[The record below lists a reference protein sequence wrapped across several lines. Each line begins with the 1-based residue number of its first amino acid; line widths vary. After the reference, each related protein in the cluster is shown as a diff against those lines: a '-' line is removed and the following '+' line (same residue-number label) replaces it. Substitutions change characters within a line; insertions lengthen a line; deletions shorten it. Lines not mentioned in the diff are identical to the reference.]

1 MSAGR
6 LTYFRL
12 IKRLEQIENLKF
24 LLPIKV
30 KKWLKIRNA
39 TLSCV
44 NAKVGW
50 WKDTPN

>member
-1 MSAGR
+1 METFS
-6 LTYFRL
+6 L
-12 IKRLEQIENLKF
+12 KERLEARMNLKF

>member
-1 MSAGR
+1 MLGDTIGLSNR
-6 LTYFRL
+6 
-12 IKRLEQIENLKF
+12 EENLKF

-30 KKWLKIRNA
+30 KKWLKIGNE